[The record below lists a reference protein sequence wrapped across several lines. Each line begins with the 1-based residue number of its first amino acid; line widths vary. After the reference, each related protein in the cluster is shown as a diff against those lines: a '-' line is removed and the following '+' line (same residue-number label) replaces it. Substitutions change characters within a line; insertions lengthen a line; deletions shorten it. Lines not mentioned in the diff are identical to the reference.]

1 VLKTEMALFNE
12 KPKFNRGC
20 TYYSNKNIEAIR
32 LHLLQKAE
40 DKLIVIE
47 IDTEKYISN
56 QEVMRMFGVNTN
68 RAHYVVEKHRL
79 PITRFTSNVNYYER
93 EKAIAV
99 FSEETSKKKK
109 NAKDE
114 DEQYYEFK
122 GFNSVR

>member
-1 VLKTEMALFNE
+1 MECL
-12 KPKFNRGC
+12 G
-20 TYYSNKNIEAIR
+20 
-32 LHLLQKAE
+32 
-40 DKLIVIE
+40 
-47 IDTEKYISN
+47 N
-56 QEVMRMFGVNTN
+56 QTGHILRE
-68 RAHYVVEKHRL
+68 HRL